1 MEIEKMH
8 RWLVFLS
15 ACMVMIVT
23 LGFVLSFGVLLVDFI
38 NVFNASRSKASL
50 VQSVFIAVS
59 TCSGLFVGPIMQ
71 KCGMKKAGCLGSVLI
86 STGLII
92 SFFANSIP
100 YFVVSTGVV
109 TALGVGFLFVVS
121 YAAVGHH
128 FTEKT
133 ALILLSIVNAV
144 SGLGGMLFPFIL
156 AYFSE
161 TFGLRGT
168 LLLSGGIVMNTIPA
182 ALLWTQPEHILPKNR
197 RKKGKTNNA
206 YTSEETESRT
216 EDRVQNDYKNEI
228 VPRHGETVEIKK
240 VKYMQNTEH
249 GLLRSIKLLFKDKC
263 FILFVL
269 GMALAYPPI
278 MLLITFIVD
287 VFTDS
292 GLSQTDANFGLLL
305 MNAFSIGGRLLPGL
319 LLQSRHISSLMVPAF
334 ASIVTGVCMAGL
346 ILVRSLS
353 LKLVFSSVV
362 GIPLGIF
369 VSCFSVTNLDIVGPS
384 QLGNASG
391 LTLTA
396 SGLVSIA
403 AGPVSATKRQTS
415 L

>member
-1 MEIEKMH
+1 MEIDKMH
-8 RWLVFLS
+8 RWLVFIS
-15 ACMVMIVT
+15 ACMVMLVA
-23 LGFVLSFGVLLVDFI
+23 LGFAFSFGVLLVDFI

-50 VQSVFIAVS
+50 VQSVLIAVS
-59 TCSGLFVGPIMQ
+59 MGSGLLVGPIMQ

-86 STGLII
+86 STGLFI

-100 YFVVSTGVV
+100 FFVVSVGVV
-109 TALGVGFLFVVS
+109 TALGVVFLFVVS
-121 YAAVGHH
+121 NAAVGHH

-133 ALILLSIVNAV
+133 ALILLSEVNAG

-168 LLLSGGIVMNTIPA
+168 LLLSGGIVMNTMPA
-182 ALLWTQPEHILPKNR
+182 ALLWTQPEHILSTNQ
-197 RKKGKTNNA
+197 RKKGKTNSA
-206 YTSEETESRT
+206 YTLEETESRT
-216 EDRVQNDYKNEI
+216 EDRVQKGYRDGI
-228 VPRHGETVEIKK
+228 APRHGETIEIEK
-240 VKYMQNTEH
+240 VNYEQNTEH

-269 GMALAYPPI
+269 RMDLAYPPI

-287 VFTDS
+287 AFIDS

-305 MNAFSIGGRLLPGL
+305 INAFSIDGRLLPGL
-319 LLQSRHISSLMVPAF
+319 FMQSRHISSLMVPAF
-334 ASIVTGVCMAGL
+334 ASIITAVCMAGL
-346 ILVRSLS
+346 ILVKSLS

-362 GIPLGIF
+362 GIPLGIC

-396 SGLVSIA
+396 SGLISIA
-403 AGPVSATKRQTS
+403 AGPVSGK
-415 L
+415 